1 MTVCHL
7 CVLIAMVSPTSGF
20 FRVIL
25 LSNQKLFLLGC
36 QIPTTQ
42 LMFADP
48 CQNIFTGF
56 AGAGN
61 RAGGIRDFWVLLENL
76 IAIVAINKNVAPDN
90 QGRQNFTL

>member
-1 MTVCHL
+1 
-7 CVLIAMVSPTSGF
+7 
-20 FRVIL
+20 
-25 LSNQKLFLLGC
+25 
-36 QIPTTQ
+36 
-42 LMFADP
+42 MFADP

-90 QGRQNFTL
+90 QGRQEFTL

>member
-1 MTVCHL
+1 
-7 CVLIAMVSPTSGF
+7 MVSPTSGF
-20 FRVIL
+20 FRVVL

-48 CQNIFTGF
+48 CKNIFTGF
-56 AGAGN
+56 AGAGD

-76 IAIVAINKNVAPDN
+76 IAIVAINKNVAPDD
-90 QGRQNFTL
+90 QGRQDFSL

>member
-1 MTVCHL
+1 M
-7 CVLIAMVSPTSGF
+7 
-20 FRVIL
+20 IL

-56 AGAGN
+56 AGAGD
-61 RAGGIRDFWVLLENL
+61 RAGGIKDFWVLLENL
-76 IAIVAINKNVAPDN
+76 IAIVAINKNVAPDD
-90 QGRQNFTL
+90 QGRQDFAL